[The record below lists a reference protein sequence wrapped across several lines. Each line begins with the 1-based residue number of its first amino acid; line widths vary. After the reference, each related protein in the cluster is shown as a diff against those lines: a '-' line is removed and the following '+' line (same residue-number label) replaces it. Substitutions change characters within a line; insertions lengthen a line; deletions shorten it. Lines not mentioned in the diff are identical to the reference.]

1 MAIYV
6 VVEDW
11 LVLRVLWLCV
21 FGCLVG
27 AVCCLFGCWVDLVLV
42 DRCLLLGLLYGG
54 FGYCWLMI
62 VVMLVCCLK
71 CCLSG
76 CVGAVYVL
84 AVLLFVVILV
94 FSLAWF
100 IVVVRWLCGWFA
112 CDCCC
117 MFCFGWLFGC
127 GCALLVVDCDISGR
141 ICFVGWVGGSI
152 CVVLG
157 VVCLVVYC

>member
-6 VVEDW
+6 VVEEW

-27 AVCCLFGCWVDLVLV
+27 AVCCLFGCWVGLMLV

-71 CCLSG
+71 CCLSD

-100 IVVVRWLCGWFA
+100 IVVVR
-112 CDCCC
+112 
-117 MFCFGWLFGC
+117 
-127 GCALLVVDCDISGR
+127 
-141 ICFVGWVGGSI
+141 
-152 CVVLG
+152 
-157 VVCLVVYC
+157 